1 MNARDLPYQPL
12 IKAAL
17 AMNGFTPEMALAETY
32 WLNNRSP
39 FTTNA
44 QKFDR
49 PFMLFDADGGSIDW
63 GRNGVELRFRKSP
76 RGYSFSMFIQTREI
90 PETVF
95 AGMTGKTLDK
105 IVDIPGA
112 ESMTVALVKRD
123 DDGAGWTLGLRP
135 SEKPKAEPDI

>member
-1 MNARDLPYQPL
+1 MNARDLPYQPM
-12 IKAAL
+12 IKGAL
-17 AMNGFTPEMALAETY
+17 AMNGYTPEKALQETS
-32 WLNNRSP
+32 WLRSSSP
-39 FTTNA
+39 FTTSANN
-44 QKFDR
+44 FER